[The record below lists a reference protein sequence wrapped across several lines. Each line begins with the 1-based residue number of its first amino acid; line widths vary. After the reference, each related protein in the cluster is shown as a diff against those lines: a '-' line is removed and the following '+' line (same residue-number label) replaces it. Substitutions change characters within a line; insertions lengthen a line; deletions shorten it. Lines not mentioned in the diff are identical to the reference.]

1 MKKTVSVRTYRDSN
15 NKLETS
21 RVTRYSWGTFIAYK
35 CPRCNRFFRNL
46 NLHDKTSRC
55 GRTTDQRKLTKSD
68 KEIIA
73 KVGLDKAIKR
83 NKK

>member
-1 MKKTVSVRTYRDSN
+1 LKGKVSVRTYRNSN
-15 NKLETS
+15 NQLVTS
-21 RVTRYSWGTFIAYK
+21 RITKYPWGSFVAYK
-35 CPRCNRFFRNL
+35 CERCNRFFRNL
-46 NLHDKTSRC
+46 NMHNKTSRC
-55 GRTTDQRKLTKSD
+55 GRTTDQRKLTKAD

>member
-1 MKKTVSVRTYRDSN
+1 MNTKIIKTRFGSYTKYQCN
-15 NKLETS
+15 
-21 RVTRYSWGTFIAYK
+21 
-35 CPRCNRFFRNL
+35 RCNRFFSNL

-55 GRTTDQRKLTKSD
+55 GRAAGFKGGLGPGD
-68 KEIIA
+68 KERIA